1 MSVSPVASSDK
12 IQTALTNL
20 GVPNGFIAYD
30 TVPLLQQLVIALG
43 NVTSGGGGG
52 GGGSGD
58 VVGPASAT
66 DNAIARF
73 NLTTGK
79 LIQNSG
85 ITIADGASGTL
96 AGSNSGDV
104 TLSGTPDYITIS
116 GQTITRGLIDLA
128 TDVTGALPIANG
140 GTGQTS
146 QTNAFDALAPTT
158 TKGDLIAHNGT
169 DNVRLAVGGTNGQVL
184 SVDSTAATG
193 VKWAT
198 APGADTAPTSITYA
212 ATVTP
217 VFTDGQNREI
227 TMTGDL
233 TLNGPTGGSNGS
245 TWQIR
250 LIASGAIRTITLGSN
265 IVTPTG
271 TTFSGAVASGST
283 RLLQMI
289 YNGSKWWV
297 VRNQEFTA

>member
-85 ITIADGASGTL
+85 ITIADGETGTL

-140 GTGQTS
+140 GTGQT
-146 QTNAFDALAPTT
+146 TVAPTT
-158 TKGDLIAHNGT
+158 L
-169 DNVRLAVGGTNGQVL
+169 
-184 SVDSTAATG
+184 
-193 VKWAT
+193 
-198 APGADTAPTSITYA
+198 TYA
-212 ATVTP
+212 ATITP
-217 VFTDGQNREI
+217 VFTDGPNREI

-245 TWQIR
+245 TWQVR
-250 LIASGAIRTITLGSN
+250 LIASGAIRTITLGTN

>member
-1 MSVSPVASSDK
+1 
-12 IQTALTNL
+12 
-20 GVPNGFIAYD
+20 
-30 TVPLLQQLVIALG
+30 
-43 NVTSGGGGG
+43 
-52 GGGSGD
+52 
-58 VVGPASAT
+58 
-66 DNAIARF
+66 
-73 NLTTGK
+73 
-79 LIQNSG
+79 
-85 ITIADGASGTL
+85 
-96 AGSNSGDV
+96 
-104 TLSGTPDYITIS
+104 
-116 GQTITRGLIDLA
+116 
-128 TDVTGALPIANG
+128 
-140 GTGQTS
+140 
-146 QTNAFDALAPTT
+146 
-158 TKGDLIAHNGT
+158 
-169 DNVRLAVGGTNGQVL
+169 
-184 SVDSTAATG
+184 VDSTAATG

-217 VFTDGQNREI
+217 VFTDGQSREI

-245 TWQIR
+245 TWQVR
-250 LIASGAIRTITLGSN
+250 LIASGAIRTITLGTN